1 MGWSGWSI
9 LEPRRATGGV
19 GPEFLTLVSGRAP
32 RGIEMKKLIED
43 EDSEGLDI
51 QLECPAGSWVFW
63 SENEDLAGT
72 RV

>member
-1 MGWSGWSI
+1 
-9 LEPRRATGGV
+9 
-19 GPEFLTLVSGRAP
+19 
-32 RGIEMKKLIED
+32 MKKLIED